1 MVNWMARLPRQFV
14 GVSTLAA
21 TLTMLHGCALY
32 RDGAQEVSA
41 YIERDV
47 SLRGDVGRQ
56 YARTAAPALDKA
68 TSKSAPNET
77 TSESAEAQAHV
88 QEDLRDFIVAAL
100 QHNPDILATME
111 TARAQLERVR
121 QVTALPDPFVNMKI
135 LPEPVR
141 TAEGDNY
148 FILDISQ
155 KLPVPE
161 KLDRAGRVAVEETR
175 MALRQWQAVRLRVIA
190 DVKRAYYQ
198 LYVID
203 RSIDVTQANQ
213 DLLRGLVDVA
223 RAQVAAG
230 RRSQDDVL
238 RAQVEL
244 SNLEAELIMLK
255 QRRVTLVAR
264 LNELLDRQATTEV
277 QTPEA
282 FGIRDVALALDR
294 LMQKAVEA
302 NPDLARLKHQVERDR
317 QSLDLAKLAYWPDF
331 ALGFEWMPIE
341 PRDAFRPP
349 PNPTTGQRPVVSKMS
364 EDGSDNWAITFGFS
378 LPIWYDKIKGGIEE
392 ASRRLAAS
400 RAAYRSK
407 LNGVSF
413 AVEDALERVESQEKL
428 ARLFHDTIIPQA
440 EQAFRVSQASYSAGT
455 SDFEYVVDNWRKWLV
470 FTIQYYRSMGEL
482 ERSVADLE
490 QAIGRS
496 LSELG
501 EP

>member
-1 MVNWMARLPRQFV
+1 MKGVLKQV
-14 GVSTLAA
+14 GIGTPLAIGLAA
-21 TLTMLHGCALY
+21 TLSMTYGCTLY
-32 RDGAQEVSA
+32 RDGAQEVST
-41 YIERDV
+41 YLKHED
-47 SLRGDVGRQ
+47 SLRGDVGRH
-56 YARTAAPALDKA
+56 YARSVAPALAKA
-68 TSKSAPNET
+68 TSKSAPSES
-77 TSESAEAQAHV
+77 TSESAKAQEHV
-88 QEDLRDFIVAAL
+88 QEDLRGLIVAAL
-100 QHNPDILATME
+100 EHNPDIQAARE
-111 TARAQLERVR
+111 TARAKLERVR
-121 QVTALPDPFVNMKI
+121 QVTALPDPMVNMKI

-148 FILDISQ
+148 FNLGISQ

-161 KLDRAGRVAVEETR
+161 KLDRAGRMAVEETR
-175 MALRQWQAVRLRVIA
+175 MALQQWQAVRLRVIA

-244 SNLEAELIMLK
+244 SNLEAELITLR

-264 LNELLDRQATTEV
+264 LNELLDRKAATEV

-282 FGIRDVALALDR
+282 FGIRDVALTLDR
-294 LMQKAVEA
+294 LMEKASEA
-302 NPDLARLKHQVERDR
+302 NPDLARLKHQIQRDR
-317 QSLDLAKLAYWPDF
+317 QSLELAKLAYWPNF
-331 ALGFEWMPIE
+331 ALGFEWMKIE

-349 PNPTTGQRPVVSKMS
+349 PNPMTGQRPVVSKLS

-413 AVEDALERVESQEKL
+413 AVADALERVESQEQL

-440 EQAFRVSQASYSAGT
+440 EQAYRVSQASYSAGT

-490 QAIGRS
+490 QAIGLS
-496 LSELG
+496 LSEAG